1 MGQQRFRSRLD
12 PKPNIDIEREF
23 DALRQ
28 KRHLEQQH
36 RVLICRHRE
45 RVQQENLHGKNVQ
58 KENVPQE
65 DVQKEKM
72 HEKKIYQ
79 KKIYRKKTY
88 SNKMYRK
95 KIYSKKMYKKK
106 MYRKKVHGKNSS
118 VISNINKSEKMYK
131 CLKHPS
137 F

>member
-1 MGQQRFRSRLD
+1 M
-12 PKPNIDIEREF
+12 
-23 DALRQ
+23 
-28 KRHLEQQH
+28 
-36 RVLICRHRE
+36 
-45 RVQQENLHGKNVQ
+45 
-58 KENVPQE
+58 
-65 DVQKEKM
+65 
-72 HEKKIYQ
+72 
-79 KKIYRKKTY
+79 YRKKTY

-137 F
+137 FQNRSAKEWKELSDSTWTAAVYHQL